1 MDHTPRMVRL
11 DPKRSDPRIL
21 LRAASIIRHAGVVAH
36 PTETF
41 YGLAADPFSEEA
53 VARVRAVKGREA
65 GQPMLLL
72 LPHTEAV
79 HDLARIGGAAAVWF
93 AALTRAFWPGPLTLV
108 VPARDG
114 LRCPALGGGGTVAVR
129 LSPHPVAW
137 QLARMA
143 GAPITST
150 SANPSGAPAPASA
163 QAIDPAVASA
173 VDLVL
178 DGGPTPG
185 ERPSTLLDLT
195 AQTPRVVRAGAIPAG
210 ALARVLG
217 FAPRVED
224 PSGVTRPAGGGAPDG
239 RPGDSHLQ

>member
-1 MDHTPRMVRL
+1 MTPVMDHTPRVVRL
-11 DPKRSDPRIL
+11 DPKRSDPRSL

-65 GQPMLLL
+65 GRPMLLL

-79 HDLARIGGAAAVWF
+79 HDLARIRGAAAVWF

-108 VPARDG
+108 LPAREG
-114 LRCPALGGGGTVAVR
+114 LRCPALAGGLTVAVR

-137 QLARMA
+137 QLARMVG
-143 GAPITST
+143 GAITST
-150 SANPSGAPAPASA
+150 SANFTGSPAPASA
-163 QAIDPAVASA
+163 EAIDPAVAAA

-185 ERPSTLLDLT
+185 ERPSTLLDL
-195 AQTPRVVRAGAIPAG
+195 AVETPRVVRAGAISVE
-210 ALARVLG
+210 ALSRVLG
-217 FAPRVED
+217 FHPRVE
-224 PSGVTRPAGGGAPDG
+224 A
-239 RPGDSHLQ
+239 